1 MLTIIIVTLFNLFI
15 SDIPDALNGP
25 DCDPVTLHDLKI
37 NCLMFADDIVLLSES
52 ADGLQNSLY
61 KLQECC
67 DIWLLT
73 VNTQKT
79 KILVMNKAG
88 RDPNSGTFTFNNS
101 ALEVVNQYKYLGLMI
116 TSSGSFTRSVEN
128 LKLRAMKAL
137 YKIKKYY
144 LSVGYTDQ
152 KKRCPDLFDTLVRPI
167 ATCGCEVWGG
177 FIIKGKL
184 FSENSFFDKFNEF
197 PCEKLYL
204 TFCKNLLGVHKKTS
218 NTARFPGSLG

>member
-88 RDPNSGTFTFNNS
+88 RVPNSDTFIFNNS
-101 ALEVVNQYKYLGLMI
+101 ALEVVNQYKYLGLLI
-116 TSSGSFTRSVEN
+116 TSSGSFTKSVEN

-137 YKIKKYY
+137 YKIKNIIYQSDIQTK
-144 LSVGYTDQ
+144 DQ
-152 KKRCPDLFDTLVRPI
+152 RLDFVSCSQTFD
-167 ATCGCEVWGG
+167 
-177 FIIKGKL
+177 
-184 FSENSFFDKFNEF
+184 
-197 PCEKLYL
+197 
-204 TFCKNLLGVHKKTS
+204 
-218 NTARFPGSLG
+218 